1 MACSRMTTVS
11 QDPLLPQPAIG
22 DIEGMQ
28 TEPSNVNQ
36 PKRKR
41 RWFQFSLR
49 TLMVFTAVCTVSAG
63 WLGKRIEQKRNE
75 RVAVEAIVRLG
86 GRVAYDYERDSAKPH
101 GPEWLRGLLGED
113 FFTRIVGVD
122 LCGCATLT
130 DAGLVNVNGMTQLQ
144 TLNLFFTTI
153 GDAGVENVRGL
164 SLLQSLDLSETQVT
178 DAGLERLEGLTRL
191 AELRLGK
198 TNITDDGLV
207 HLKGLGQLR
216 TLYLW
221 DTMVTDAGVKDLQKS
236 LPTCK
241 IVR

>member
-1 MACSRMTTVS
+1 LL
-11 QDPLLPQPAIG
+11 LLPAVG
-22 DIEGMQ
+22 DNAAMEGNPPNA
-28 TEPSNVNQ
+28 ES
-36 PKRKR
+36 PKRKH

-49 TLMVFTAVCTVSAG
+49 SLLVFTMVCAIAAG
-63 WLGKRIEQKRNE
+63 WLGKRIEQKRTE

-86 GRVAYDYERDSAKPH
+86 GRVAYDYERDSAKPR
-101 GPEWLRGLLGED
+101 GPEWLRALLGED

-130 DAGLVNVNGMTQLQ
+130 DAGLVNVKGMTHLQ

-164 SLLQSLDLSETQVT
+164 SLLQSLDLSETQIT
-178 DAGLERLEGLTRL
+178 DAGLERLKGLTYL
-191 AELRLGK
+191 DELRLGK
-198 TNITDDGLV
+198 TNITDAGLV

-221 DTMVTDAGVKDLQKS
+221 DTRVTDAGIKDLQKS

>member
-1 MACSRMTTVS
+1 MR
-11 QDPLLPQPAIG
+11 
-22 DIEGMQ
+22 IEPPKAD
-28 TEPSNVNQ
+28 T

-49 TLMVFTAVCTVSAG
+49 TLMIFTVVCAVSAG

-130 DAGLVNVNGMTQLQ
+130 DAGLVNVKGMTELQ
-144 TLNLFFTTI
+144 TLNLFFTTT

-191 AELRLGK
+191 EELRLGK
-198 TNITDDGLV
+198 TNITDARLV

-221 DTMVTDAGVKDLQKS
+221 DTRVTDAGIKDLQKS

>member
-1 MACSRMTTVS
+1 
-11 QDPLLPQPAIG
+11 
-22 DIEGMQ
+22 MQ
-28 TEPSNVNQ
+28 TEPPKAEP

-49 TLMVFTAVCTVSAG
+49 SLLIFTAVCAVSAG
-63 WLGKRIEQKRNE
+63 WLGRRIEQKRIE
-75 RVAVEAIVRLG
+75 RVAVEAIVRMG
-86 GRVAYDYERDSAKPH
+86 GRVAYDYERDSAKPR

-130 DAGLVNVNGMTQLQ
+130 DAGLVNIKGMTQLQ
-144 TLNLFFTTI
+144 TLNLLFTTI
-153 GDAGVENVRGL
+153 GDAGVDNIRGL
-164 SLLQSLDLSETQVT
+164 SLLQSLDLTETQVT

-191 AELRLGK
+191 EDLRLGK
-198 TNITDDGLV
+198 TNITDAGLV
-207 HLKGLGQLR
+207 HLKGLGQLQ

-221 DTMVTDAGVKDLQKS
+221 DTKVSDAGIEDLQKS